1 MTVDWQKAID
11 RIHVTG
17 DWLIHRTKWI
27 QLSIMAS
34 PVVALLVMAATVN
47 WLGAALVFMLCV
59 ASFHCGLIFSEIR
72 GEKYMRRAEAMHD
85 EIDRLLSTRFDSN
98 PGSESEQPSGANET
112 H

>member
-11 RIHVTG
+11 RIRTTSA
-17 DWLIHRTKWI
+17 WLQRHAKWV
-27 QLSIMAS
+27 QLGILAS
-34 PVVALLVMAATVN
+34 PVVTLLVTAATVN
-47 WLGAALVFMLCV
+47 WQAAAVVFMIAV

-85 EIDRLLSTRFDSN
+85 EIDRLLSTRFDSY
-98 PGSESEQPSGANET
+98 PGSESKQPSGANET